1 MVTKNQLLQE
11 ANLALENNACLLL
24 KAGDYFTD
32 YAKIVLPHTVKNFID
47 EVDCFG
53 TDVAFPP
60 YEDQHVAIHSVDLVY
75 CGTKEKN
82 EYYIRGAKA
91 ILREEVEALF
101 ELVDL

>member
-1 MVTKNQLLQE
+1 MITKSQLLQE
-11 ANLALENNACLLL
+11 ANLALENNTCLLL

-53 TDVAFPP
+53 TDV
-60 YEDQHVAIHSVDLVY
+60 EDNYDHHVAIHSVDIIH
-75 CGTKEKN
+75 CGTREKN
-82 EYYIRGAKA
+82 EYYVHGAKA

-101 ELVDL
+101 ELVKL

>member
-1 MVTKNQLLQE
+1 MITKNQLLQE

-32 YAKIVLPHTVKNFID
+32 YAKIVLPDTVKNFID

-53 TDVAFPP
+53 TDVDFPP
-60 YEDQHVAIHSVDLVY
+60 HEDQHVAIHSVDLVY

>member
-1 MVTKNQLLQE
+1 MITKNQLLQE
-11 ANLALENNACLLL
+11 ANLALENNACLFL

-32 YAKIVLPHTVKNFID
+32 YAKIILPHAMSNFID

-53 TDVAFPP
+53 ADV
-60 YEDQHVAIHSVDLVY
+60 EDNYDHYVAIHSVDIIH
-75 CGTKEKN
+75 CGTREKN

-91 ILREEVEALF
+91 IPREEVEALF